1 MAGYHGMIEDE
12 CGTLPQHPETPFS
25 VVFELPPTIRDRTTV
40 FGEMT
45 IGRRKPVVFGDQ
57 SHGHLVYVY
66 SGQIKHC
73 TALLIIIFAQIT

>member
-12 CGTLPQHPETPFS
+12 CGTMPQHPETPFS

-57 SHGHLVYVY
+57 SHAHLVYP
-66 SGQIKHC
+66 GQIKHC
-73 TALLIIIFAQIT
+73 TALLIIIFAHIS